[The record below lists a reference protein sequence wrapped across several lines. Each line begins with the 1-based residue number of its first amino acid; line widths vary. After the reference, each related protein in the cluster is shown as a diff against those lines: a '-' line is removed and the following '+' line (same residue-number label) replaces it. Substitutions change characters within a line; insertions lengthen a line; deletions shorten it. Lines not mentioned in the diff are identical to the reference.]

1 MMVEWLIAVPVLL
14 TLGLG
19 FFQAS
24 ELLVARL
31 ALRHA
36 LFEAARAGSVSNA
49 NAQAIMQG
57 LADGLSPWLFGSQGT
72 GELVAARLRSRAQ
85 VLRGRSSGWIEL
97 RQHSP
102 TAASFSDWGEPARDD
117 SGPLNQGRQIAF
129 DGLPTEYRL
138 RQPASGALG
147 ASRTSSTTGL
157 LSGTTVGR
165 ESGQSLADANL
176 LVLELTYGVPVRV
189 PFAGS
194 ILLNALR
201 MMEGCGSGFSNSRP
215 GSGCPYYNA
224 VGLSGQPEPRLPLRV
239 RVAIRM
245 QSPARMQGSLL
256 ESR

>member
-49 NAQAIMQG
+49 NAQAIVQG

-72 GELVAARLRSRAQ
+72 AEIVAARLKSRAQ
-85 VLRGRSSGWIEL
+85 VLLGRSSGWIEL

-102 TAASFSDWGEPARDD
+102 TMASFNDWGEPARDD

-129 DGLPTEYRL
+129 DALPTEYRL
-138 RQPASGALG
+138 RQPASGV
-147 ASRTSSTTGL
+147 SNVTGL
-157 LSGTTVGR
+157 QGGAPVGR
-165 ESGQSLADANL
+165 ASGQSLADANL

-194 ILLNALR
+194 ILLSTLR
-201 MMEGCGSGFSNSRP
+201 TMDGCGSGLSIAA
-215 GSGCPYYNA
+215 SGAGCRYYNA
-224 VGLSGQPEPRLPLRV
+224 IGLGGQPAPRIPVRV
-239 RVAIRM
+239 HVAIRM

>member
-1 MMVEWLIAVPVLL
+1 MMVEWLIAVPVML

-24 ELLVARL
+24 ELLVARM

-57 LADGLSPWLFGSQGT
+57 LGDGLSPWLFGSQGA
-72 GELVAARLRSRAQ
+72 GEIVTARLKSRAQ
-85 VLRGRSSGWIEL
+85 VNLGRSSGWIEL
-97 RQHSP
+97 RQRSP
-102 TAASFSDWGEPARDD
+102 TTASFGDWGEPARDD
-117 SGPLNQGRQIAF
+117 SGPINQGRQIAF
-129 DGLPTEYRL
+129 DALPTEYRL
-138 RQPASGALG
+138 RQPASGASGDNRRQGG
-147 ASRTSSTTGL
+147 AP
-157 LSGTTVGR
+157 VGR

-176 LVLELTYGVPVRV
+176 LVLEMTYGVPVRV

-194 ILLNALR
+194 ILLTSLR
-201 MMEGCGSGFSNSRP
+201 MLNGCGSGLSISRP
-215 GSGCPYYNA
+215 GSVCRYYNA
-224 VGLSGQPEPRLPLRV
+224 IGLSGQPAPRIPVRV
-239 RVAIRM
+239 HVAIRM